1 MRVLCTLLFV
11 LVTSVTAFAGDW
23 KQESHDGRGKWTREY
38 KADGEWKEEY
48 DDGNCKIER
57 KREKTGKFE
66 EKVDCKQTPV
76 SGRFYLPRR

>member
-1 MRVLCTLLFV
+1 MRVLYAIV
-11 LVTSVTAFAGDW
+11 ALVTGVVLF
-23 KQESHDGRGKWTREY
+23 DGYLQASAQPTPGKWTREH
-38 KADGEWKEEY
+38 KGDGEWTELY

-76 SGRFYLPRR
+76 SGRFYLPRI